1 VLLAR
6 RTLDKGSGKPEF
18 SYRPPLLPNKPTD
31 TEYTQ
36 AETLTCFK
44 DNHSSPVV
52 VTKADV
58 VTDSL

>member
-1 VLLAR
+1 MLLAR

-36 AETLTCFK
+36 